1 MSEHCCNNHNHN
13 HKPSHSKI
21 EQTSDFLRDNH
32 SKAFIN
38 IDDTGY
44 NNYIERRQRAKKA
57 FEEKESLKQEVHEL
71 KNLVKELMSKLNN

>member
-1 MSEHCCNNHNHN
+1 MSE
-13 HKPSHSKI
+13 PQYSKI
-21 EQTSDFLRDNH
+21 EQTEDFLRDNY

-44 NNYIERRQRAKKA
+44 NNYIERRKRAQA
-57 FEEKESLKQEVHEL
+57 EKDEKDNLKQEIHEL